1 MGAGAAF
8 TAWRTAM
15 KLKFL
20 LAVAATVLLMG
31 PVAAQQAGYP
41 SRAVKIIVPFAAG
54 GAADTFARMIGQHL
68 STKLGQSFFVENI
81 GGAGGALGIAG
92 VTRAE
97 PDGLVIGIGGTGGL
111 AIAPN
116 LFAGKLPYDVK
127 NLAAISQISEVPNVL
142 AVNPKRIAARS
153 IKDLIAHM
161 KANPGK
167 VTYGSAG
174 VGSSQHLAAELF
186 QQMTGTKMVH
196 IPYKGSSPM
205 ITDLLG
211 GQIDLVFDNGP
222 LVFTTAQGGG
232 ITLLGI
238 ATLERVPFA
247 ADLPA
252 IAETVPGFQANAWHV
267 FIAPAGTPK
276 PIVDTLSTEIQAF
289 MKQPDTV
296 KKMTELSSVAVAAT
310 PEASAKRIG
319 DEVKL
324 WREVIEKAGVK
335 AQ

>member
-1 MGAGAAF
+1 
-8 TAWRTAM
+8 M
-15 KLKFL
+15 KLKCL
-20 LAVAATVLLMG
+20 LAAAAAVMLLT
-31 PVAAQQAGYP
+31 PATAQQAGYP

-54 GAADTFARMIGQHL
+54 GAADTFARMVGQHL
-68 STKLGQSFFVENI
+68 SSKLKQSFFIENI
-81 GGAGGALGIAG
+81 GGAGGALGIAAVG
-92 VTRAE
+92 RAD
-97 PDGLVIGIGGTGGL
+97 PDGLIIGIGGTGGL
-111 AIAPN
+111 AIAPT

-127 NLAAISQISEVPNVL
+127 SLAAVSQISEVPNVL
-142 AVNPKRIAARS
+142 AVHPKRIAARS
-153 IKDLIAHM
+153 IKDLVTYL

-205 ITDLLG
+205 ITDLIG

-222 LVFTTAQGGG
+222 LVFTTAQSGS
-232 ITLLGI
+232 IALLGI
-238 ATLERVPFA
+238 ATLQRVPFA
-247 ADLPA
+247 PDLPA

-276 PIVDTLSTEIQAF
+276 PIVDTLANEIQVF
-289 MKQPDTV
+289 MKQPETI

-310 PEASAKRIG
+310 PEVSAKRIA
-319 DEVKL
+319 DEIKL
-324 WREVIEKAGVK
+324 WREVIEKANVK
-335 AQ
+335 TQ